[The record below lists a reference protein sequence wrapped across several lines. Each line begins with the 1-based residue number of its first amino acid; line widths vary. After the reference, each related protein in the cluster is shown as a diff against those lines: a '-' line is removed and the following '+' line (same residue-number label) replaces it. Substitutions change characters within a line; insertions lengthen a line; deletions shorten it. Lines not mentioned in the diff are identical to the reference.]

1 MRSSTVEAGLA
12 QRARIVLLAAQGVP
26 NAEIARRVGVS
37 RPTVIQWRNRYGAGG
52 ISALGDLD
60 RSGRPPVID
69 DVAVVIAT
77 VRPTSAA
84 GGFDCR
90 RDSWAAADHRARA
103 RAATAGRTT
112 RLGVG

>member
-1 MRSSTVEAGLA
+1 M
-12 QRARIVLLAAQGVP
+12 
-26 NAEIARRVGVS
+26 
-37 RPTVIQWRNRYGAGG
+37 IQWRNRYGAGG

-69 DVAVVIAT
+69 DVAVVVAT
-77 VRPTSAA
+77 VRPRPSAA

-90 RDSWAAADHRARA
+90 RHLGLPPITVPELGP
-103 RAATAGRTT
+103 ATAGRTT